1 MKLSSNLIL
10 DMMMIICVAGAALR
24 MPQAHFSWHAHYS
37 VDLDKKVAE
46 TCFFLTF
53 SRLIFRGARK
63 VCENL

>member
-1 MKLSSNLIL
+1 
-10 DMMMIICVAGAALR
+10 MIICVAGAALR

-46 TCFFLTF
+46 TCFFDF
-53 SRLIFRGARK
+53 FKVNFRGARK